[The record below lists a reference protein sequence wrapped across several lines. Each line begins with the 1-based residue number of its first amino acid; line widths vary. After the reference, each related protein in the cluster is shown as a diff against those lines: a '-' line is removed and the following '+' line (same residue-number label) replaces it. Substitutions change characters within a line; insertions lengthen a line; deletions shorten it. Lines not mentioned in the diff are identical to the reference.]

1 MFQVDGLGGE
11 DDLLRDVGR
20 VVGDALETLGDE
32 DQVDLLLR
40 DIGRALDAGD
50 RGPDHVALELVDLL
64 VLRHDGPC
72 QHDVEIRVGLQ
83 GAGEG
88 TLAAFGQALEAG
100 RGRDGFPLREPTCAA
115 GDVPGEV
122 ADPLEIGR
130 DLLDREHLAEIPCDR
145 GPEGQYGE
153 HRGVDLDVEPIDL
166 EIGYLS
172 ELNEPRRA
180 AIAVFS
186 LLSLVAGIRLRRG
199 GRALWLGALAIIAGL
214 LALFLGAVSWG
225 EAEPISVSI
234 FVQLVA
240 LSAVTGGSLAAVVL
254 AHWYLVTPKISE
266 RPLIVTTQLL
276 MLALVIQLLLFGVWT
291 AAGIP
296 DFEPFEILTGDNLVF
311 VWLRLIVGLVVPL
324 VLTWMAWRTAITRS
338 MESAT
343 GLLYIEFALVM
354 ASTIVAA
361 GLLFGE
367 GMLV

>member
-1 MFQVDGLGGE
+1 MTRSRAVPSSAYTRCVETQQIIQSLSYVTWVLLGGLALGSFALTWWLRQTTDATAGFLGFSGILAAVFGLGW
-11 DDLLRDVGR
+11 LM
-20 VVGDALETLGDE
+20 
-32 DQVDLLLR
+32 
-40 DIGRALDAGD
+40 
-50 RGPDHVALELVDLL
+50 
-64 VLRHDGPC
+64 
-72 QHDVEIRVGLQ
+72 VEWGL
-83 GAGEG
+83 
-88 TLAAFGQALEAG
+88 
-100 RGRDGFPLREPTCAA
+100 PEP
-115 GDVPGEV
+115 V
-122 ADPLEIGR
+122 
-130 DLLDREHLAEIPCDR
+130 
-145 GPEGQYGE
+145 
-153 HRGVDLDVEPIDL
+153 DL
-166 EIGYLS
+166 EIGYID

-180 AIAVFS
+180 AIALFS
-186 LLSLVAGIRLRRG
+186 LFSLVAGVRLRRG
-199 GRALWLGALAIIAGL
+199 GRALWLGGLAVVAGVV
-214 LALFLGAVSWG
+214 ALFLGAWSWG
-225 EAEPISVSI
+225 GGEAVSVSI

-276 MLALVIQLLLFGVWT
+276 MLVLVIQLLLFGVWT

-311 VWLRLIVGLVVPL
+311 VWLRLIVGLAAPP
-324 VLTWMAWRTAITRS
+324 VLAWMAWRTALTRS

>member
-1 MFQVDGLGGE
+1 METQQIIQSLSYVTWVLLGGLALGSFALTWWLKQTTDATSGFLGFSAILAAVFGLGW
-11 DDLLRDVGR
+11 
-20 VVGDALETLGDE
+20 
-32 DQVDLLLR
+32 
-40 DIGRALDAGD
+40 
-50 RGPDHVALELVDLL
+50 LL
-64 VLRHDGPC
+64 V
-72 QHDVEIRVGLQ
+72 EWGL
-83 GAGEG
+83 
-88 TLAAFGQALEAG
+88 
-100 RGRDGFPLREPTCAA
+100 PEP
-115 GDVPGEV
+115 V
-122 ADPLEIGR
+122 
-130 DLLDREHLAEIPCDR
+130 
-145 GPEGQYGE
+145 
-153 HRGVDLDVEPIDL
+153 DL
-166 EIGYLS
+166 EIGYLQQ
-172 ELNEPRRA
+172 LDEPRRA
-180 AIAVFS
+180 AIALFT
-186 LLSLVAGIRLRRG
+186 LLAFVSGIRLRRG
-199 GRALWLGALAIIAGL
+199 GRALWLGALATLAGL
-214 LALFLGAVSWG
+214 GALFLGAVSWG

-276 MLALVIQLLLFGVWT
+276 MLALIIQLLLFGVWT

-311 VWLRLIVGLVVPL
+311 VWLRLIVGLIAPL
-324 VLTWMAWRTAITRS
+324 ILTWMAWRTAITRS